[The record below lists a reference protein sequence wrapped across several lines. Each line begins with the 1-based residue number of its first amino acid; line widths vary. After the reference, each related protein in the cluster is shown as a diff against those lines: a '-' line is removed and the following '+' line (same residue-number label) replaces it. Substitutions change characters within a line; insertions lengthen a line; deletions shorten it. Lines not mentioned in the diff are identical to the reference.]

1 MKHILIIIL
10 IPIYII
16 IQFIEATLEFIKFIS
31 EGSLDNMYKFWKKIF
46 KWDDENIKIKK
57 IGGK

>member
-10 IPIYII
+10 IPIYVI

-31 EGSLDNMYKFWKKIF
+31 EGSLDNMYKFWEKIF
-46 KWDDENIKIKK
+46 KWDGDNNEK
-57 IGGK
+57 